1 MTCLL
6 ISEDAFFRMTKLIP
20 LLHQQAET
28 ELSVLGSLPR
38 QPRETTER
46 INYLLNKL
54 QTSHSKI
61 AGFEKDMA
69 ALKKVLAQEA

>member
-1 MTCLL
+1 MT
-6 ISEDAFFRMTKLIP
+6 RLIP
-20 LLHQQAET
+20 LLYQQVET
-28 ELSVLGSLPR
+28 ELSLLGSLPR

-54 QTSHSKI
+54 QTSHGKI

>member
-1 MTCLL
+1 MLPSQIRRL
-6 ISEDAFFRMTKLIP
+6 PPSETNLAYE
-20 LLHQQAET
+20 QVEN
-28 ELSVLGSLPR
+28 ELSLLGSLPR

-61 AGFEKDMA
+61 AGFERDMT